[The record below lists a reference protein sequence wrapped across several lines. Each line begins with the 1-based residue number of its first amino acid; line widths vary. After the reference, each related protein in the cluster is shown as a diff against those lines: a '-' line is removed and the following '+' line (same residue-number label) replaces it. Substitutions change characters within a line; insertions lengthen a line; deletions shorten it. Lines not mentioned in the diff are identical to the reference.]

1 MAEPGKTITIT
12 HPPLKKPVAKPTV
25 APPPAAP
32 ARAAVPA
39 APAPAAPAPGGA
51 VGAHARLLAQTILD
65 TVTEKL
71 KTEAWRRGGQLDIDD
86 IDRIAG
92 ELKAKQ
98 AQLEAVFRTTFEQY
112 VRARERAAF
121 DHARQFPFDR
131 LIVNTFAHLFS
142 PERAKADGGDRITR
156 KILPGFFLAIDKML
170 PPEKL
175 EEFQER
181 CRQILKG
188 LSGDNEQQTDWAK
201 LYNDAEAKELLID
214 ALCVFAPY
222 FEALDRRKLWFLPL
236 VNDNLQP
243 GEDWKLTDRGF
254 YNLAL
259 AIFAPLQHALMDKR
273 ERDILD
279 GNLGPAETLKLQ
291 RAVQEITKVAS
302 GG

>member
-12 HPPLKKPVAKPTV
+12 HPSLKKPAAKPAV
-25 APPPAAP
+25 APPPVVPKP
-32 ARAAVPA
+32 AQ
-39 APAPAAPAPGGA
+39 APAPAPASGA
-51 VGAHARLLAQTILD
+51 VGTHARMLAQTILD

-71 KTEAWRRGGQLDIDD
+71 KSEAWRRGGQLDIDD
-86 IDRIAG
+86 IERIAA

-98 AQLEAVFRTTFEQY
+98 AQLEAVFRQTFEQY
-112 VRARERAAF
+112 VQARERAAF

-142 PERAKADGGDRITR
+142 AERAKADGTDQVTR
-156 KILPGFFLAIDKML
+156 KVLPGFFLAIDKML

-181 CRQILKG
+181 CRQILKT
-188 LSGDNEQQTDWAK
+188 LSGDNEQQTDWTK
-201 LYNDAEAKELLID
+201 LYNDAEAKDLLID

-222 FEALDRRKLWFLPL
+222 FEALERRKHWFLPL

-243 GEDWKLTDRGF
+243 GENWNLTDRGF

-259 AIFAPLQHALMDKR
+259 AMFAPLQRALTEKHA
-273 ERDILD
+273 RDILD
-279 GNLGPAETLKLQ
+279 DKLGVSETLKLQ
-291 RAVQEITKVAS
+291 RAVQEITKIAS

>member
-1 MAEPGKTITIT
+1 MAEPDKIITIT
-12 HPPLKKPVAKPTV
+12 HPPLKKPAAKPAA
-25 APPPAAP
+25 APRPAAK
-32 ARAAVPA
+32 AAPVQ
-39 APAPAAPAPGGA
+39 APAPAGA
-51 VGAHARLLAQTILD
+51 VATHARMLAQTILE
-65 TVTEKL
+65 TVTDKL

-86 IDRIAG
+86 IDRIVT

-98 AQLEAVFRTTFEQY
+98 AQLEAVFRQTFEQY

-131 LIVNTFAHLFS
+131 LLVNTFAHLFL
-142 PERAKADGGDRITR
+142 PERAKADGADRVTR
-156 KILPGFFLAIDKML
+156 KVLPGFFLAIDKML

-214 ALCVFAPY
+214 ALCVLAPY
-222 FEALDRRKLWFLPL
+222 FEALGRRKHWFLPL

-243 GEDWKLTDRGF
+243 GEDWKLTERGF

-259 AIFAPLQHALMDKR
+259 AIFAPLQRALIDQHDR
-273 ERDILD
+273 EILD
-279 GNLGPAETLKLQ
+279 ETFGVSETLKLQ
-291 RAVQEITKVAS
+291 RAMQEITKIAM
-302 GG
+302 GA